1 MRMGDV
7 RILPLGPPGAGK
19 GTQSRRMADRYDVP
33 HLATGDILR
42 ENKDM
47 ETAHGTPREYMEAG
61 KLVPDAVMKA
71 VVEEAL
77 ADRDGFILD
86 GYPRTI
92 GQAEHLD
99 AVTDLD
105 AIIYFDV
112 DTEELIRRLTGRR
125 VDPETGRN
133 YHVEFDPPED
143 TAVEERLVQRED
155 DKREVVTTRLE
166 EYRSETEP
174 VIEHYRHHPG
184 FVEIDG
190 EGAPDEVW
198 ARITAVLDPVVEE

>member
-1 MRMGDV
+1 MGDI
-7 RILPLGPPGAGK
+7 RILPIGPPGAGK
-19 GTQSRRMADRYDVP
+19 GTQSRRMAERYDVP

-61 KLVPDAVMKA
+61 KLVPDEVMKA

-99 AVTDLD
+99 GVTDLD

-112 DTEELIRRLTGRR
+112 ETEELIRRLTGRR
-125 VDPETGRN
+125 VDPDTGRN

-143 TAVEERLVQRED
+143 PAVEARLEQRED

-174 VIEHYRHHPG
+174 VIEHYRDHPG
-184 FVEIDG
+184 FVTIDG
-190 EGAPDEVW
+190 EGDPDEVW
-198 ARITAVLDPVVEE
+198 DRITDVLDPLAEE

>member
-1 MRMGDV
+1 METL

-19 GTQSRRMADRYDVP
+19 GTQSRRMADRYDIP

-47 ETAHGTPREYMEAG
+47 DTEHGAPRDYMEAG
-61 KLVPDAVMKA
+61 KLVPEEVMKA

-77 ADRDGFILD
+77 SDREGFVLD

-99 AVTDLD
+99 SVEELD

-112 DTEELIRRLTGRR
+112 DTDILIERLTGRR
-125 VDPETGRN
+125 VDPETGEN
-133 YHVEFDPPED
+133 YHIEFDLPDDPE
-143 TAVEERLVQRED
+143 VEARLIQRED

-166 EYRSETEP
+166 EYRNETKP
-174 VIEHYRHHPG
+174 VIEYYRDHPG

-190 EGAPDEVW
+190 EGDPDAVW
-198 ARITAVLDPVVEE
+198 NRIVDVLDPLAED

>member
-1 MRMGDV
+1 MGTL
-7 RILPLGPPGAGK
+7 RILPIGPPGAGK
-19 GTQSRRMADRYDVP
+19 GTQSRRIAERYDVP

-61 KLVPDAVMKA
+61 KLVPDEVMKA

-77 ADRDGFILD
+77 EDRTGFILD
-86 GYPRTI
+86 GYPRTL

-99 AVTDLD
+99 TVTDLE

-112 DTEELIRRLTGRR
+112 ATDVLIRRLTGRR

-133 YHVEFDPPED
+133 YHVEFDMPDDP
-143 TAVEERLVQRED
+143 AIEERLIQRD
-155 DKREVVTTRLE
+155 DDTREVVTTRLE
-166 EYRSETEP
+166 EYRSQTSP
-174 VIEHYRHHPG
+174 VIEHYRDHPG
-184 FVEIDG
+184 FAEIDG
-190 EGAPDEVW
+190 EGTPDDVW
-198 ARITAVLDPVVEE
+198 DRITDVLDPLPEE